1 MNDHS
6 PEIIIVDD
14 LLDNLDILSKVFTQE
29 GYNVRVFSR
38 GSAALKSAV
47 QSPPD
52 LFLIDILMPEMDG
65 YELCGKLKNNENIS
79 NIPVIFLSSLDNIN
93 EKLRAF
99 EVGGV
104 DYITKPYQFSEVLVR
119 IRTHIKLRK
128 LQMELEE
135 LNSQLDTRVK
145 ERTQELENR
154 NRELKEA
161 VKAKSDFLANINH
174 ELRTPLN
181 GVSGMLSVL
190 ETMDISDSERYFLDM
205 AIISAE
211 HLSSIVQDILK
222 YSEIDS
228 GRLKLFSKPV
238 QIQKLIQNTSNLYKS
253 RAGEKGIEIII
264 RSGPVSKVFVGDGTR
279 IVEIIEKLLSN
290 AIKFSESG
298 NIEIY
303 FEVDQDLIL
312 SVSDSGI
319 GISPERLNEI
329 FQPFQQLEDPYT
341 KKYKGVG
348 IGLPIVKS
356 LLNLMGGE
364 IFVKTAVGEGSVFT
378 VKIPNNASY
387 GESEKSNINIGVEVD
402 KPAIHSLKI
411 LIVEDE
417 IINRMF
423 LKTILNQ
430 SGHYVLEACNGE
442 DALKKTIS
450 EKPDLIFM
458 DIGMPVMNGM
468 DATRRIRKTDGF
480 STIPIIAL
488 TAHTHKEDVEKILES
503 GLDEILPKPF
513 QERDIHSVISKYIGN
528 IDNSTHFR

>member
-1 MNDHS
+1 MNS
-6 PEIIIVDD
+6 LSSEIIIVDD
-14 LLDNLDILSKVFTQE
+14 LPDNLDVLGKVLKEE
-29 GYNVRVFSR
+29 GFNVRAFIR

-47 QSPPD
+47 QAPPD
-52 LFLIDILMPEMDG
+52 LFLIDIIMPEMDG
-65 YELCGKLKNNENIS
+65 YELCGKLKNNENTS
-79 NIPVIFLSSLDNIN
+79 DIPVIFLSSLDNIN
-93 EKLRAF
+93 EKLKAF
-99 EVGGV
+99 EAGGI

-128 LQMELEE
+128 LQVELKT
-135 LNSQLDTRVK
+135 LNRQLDTRVK
-145 ERTQELENR
+145 ERTQELEDR

-161 VKAKSDFLANINH
+161 VKVKSDFLANINH

-190 ETMDISDSERYFLDM
+190 QTMDISVSERYFLDM
-205 AIISAE
+205 AVISAE

-238 QIQKLIQNTSNLYKS
+238 DIRKLIQNTSNLYRS
-253 RAGEKGIEIII
+253 RAAEKGIEIII
-264 RSGPVSKVFVGDGTR
+264 SSGAMSKTFIGDCTR

-303 FEVDQDLIL
+303 FEVDQDLTL
-312 SVSDSGI
+312 SISDSGI
-319 GISPERLNEI
+319 GIHPDKLTEI

-341 KKYKGVG
+341 KKYEGVG
-348 IGLPIVKS
+348 IGLPIIKS
-356 LLNLMGGE
+356 LLNLMDGE
-364 IFVKTAVGEGSVFT
+364 ISVKTEIGKGSVFT
-378 VKIPNNASY
+378 IKIPNNNSY
-387 GESEKSNINIGVEVD
+387 RESEKSNINIELELNR
-402 KPAIHSLKI
+402 PEINNLKI

-423 LKTILNQ
+423 LKTLLNKT
-430 SGHYVLEACNGE
+430 GYYVFEACNGE
-442 DALKKTIS
+442 AALKKTIAES
-450 EKPDLIFM
+450 PDFIFM

-468 DATRRIRKTDGF
+468 EATRHIRKIKGF

-488 TAHTHKEDVEKILES
+488 TAHTHREDIEKILES
-503 GLDEILPKPF
+503 GLDEVLSKPYK
-513 QERDIHSVISKYIGN
+513 EKDIHSVISKYIRSSSN
-528 IDNSTHFR
+528 

>member
-119 IRTHIKLRK
+119 IRTHIKLRQ

-135 LNSQLDTRVK
+135 LNSQLDKRVK
-145 ERTQELENR
+145 ERTKELENR

-348 IGLPIVKS
+348 IR
-356 LLNLMGGE
+356 
-364 IFVKTAVGEGSVFT
+364 VF
-378 VKIPNNASY
+378 
-387 GESEKSNINIGVEVD
+387 
-402 KPAIHSLKI
+402 
-411 LIVEDE
+411 
-417 IINRMF
+417 
-423 LKTILNQ
+423 
-430 SGHYVLEACNGE
+430 
-442 DALKKTIS
+442 
-450 EKPDLIFM
+450 
-458 DIGMPVMNGM
+458 
-468 DATRRIRKTDGF
+468 
-480 STIPIIAL
+480 
-488 TAHTHKEDVEKILES
+488 
-503 GLDEILPKPF
+503 
-513 QERDIHSVISKYIGN
+513 
-528 IDNSTHFR
+528 